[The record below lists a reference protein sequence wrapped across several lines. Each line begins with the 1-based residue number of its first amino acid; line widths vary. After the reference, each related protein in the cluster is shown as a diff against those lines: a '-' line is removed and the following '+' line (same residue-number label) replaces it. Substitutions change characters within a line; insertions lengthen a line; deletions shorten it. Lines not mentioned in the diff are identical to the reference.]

1 MEFSSVIFIELFLP
15 VLLVLYY
22 LAGLIRKAETKLK
35 VQNAL
40 LLAASLLF
48 YAWGGLWQLLLFA
61 ALTVANFC
69 LAILIRRAQEADKVG
84 AAKGTA
90 VFTVVFDAALLAFF
104 KYFTIG
110 GSVIARVRA
119 GTGLGRVLLTQT
131 ASAESTV
138 IKLVMPLAFS
148 FITFQAIAYIADVYN
163 KKTEPS
169 RNLLEFGLFMSLFA
183 QLTQGPIMRYGDL
196 GPQFRDRTVTLKSFA
211 GGAKRFCYGFG
222 KKVLIANTLGA
233 MADKIWGAEDISALG
248 SGVAWLGI
256 LFYTLQIYYDFSGY
270 TDMAIG
276 TGAMFGFKISENFD
290 YPYTSLSIQEFWRRW
305 HISLSSWFRD
315 YIYIPLGGNRRG
327 KGRLFFNLF
336 VVFFVTG
343 IWHGANL
350 NFILWG
356 MLFAVLSII
365 ERAFLGELLKKNP
378 VKPVNWLYATFAV
391 MMGWVLF
398 RAPSLAAAGQYYG
411 QLFAFKASSQGL
423 TVLSYLNMEVLAA
436 AIAGILLCGFV
447 QRPLAKVYEKVRDNT
462 VFICVDTLVWLC
474 ILAWSIVQLV
484 SGSYNPSIYGNF

>member
-15 VLLVLYY
+15 VLLILYY
-22 LAGLIRKAETKLK
+22 LAGLIKKANVKLA
-35 VQNAL
+35 VQNGL
-40 LLAASLLF
+40 LLVASLLF

-61 ALTVANFC
+61 ALIVINFC
-69 LAILIRRAQEADKVG
+69 IGQLIHISQENGKPK
-84 AAKGTA
+84 AAKGA
-90 VFTVVFDAALLAFF
+90 AIFAIVFDAALLAFF

-110 GSVIARVRA
+110 GSIIARVKA
-119 GTGLGRVLLTQT
+119 GTGLGRVLFTQT
-131 ASAESTV
+131 TAAESTV
-138 IKLVMPLAFS
+138 IKLIMPLAFS
-148 FITFQAIAYIADVYN
+148 FITFQAIAYVADVYN

-169 RNLLEFGLFMSLFA
+169 RNLFDFALFMSLFA

-211 GGAKRFCYGFG
+211 GGAKRFCYGLG

-233 MADKIWGAEDISALG
+233 MADKIWGAEDITALG
-248 SGVAWLGI
+248 SGIAWLGI

-305 HISLSSWFRD
+305 HISLSSWFKD

-350 NFILWG
+350 TFILWG
-356 MLFAVLSII
+356 LLFAVLSII
-365 ERAFLGELLKKNP
+365 ERAFLGDLLKKNP
-378 VKPVNWLYATFAV
+378 VKPVNWIYATFMV

-398 RAPSLAAAGQYYG
+398 RAPSLQAAGQYYG
-411 QLFAFKASSQGL
+411 QLFSFKASSQGL
-423 TVLSYLNMEVLAA
+423 TVLSYLNMEVLIAT
-436 AIAGILLCGFV
+436 IAGILFCGLV
-447 QRPLAKVYEKVRDNT
+447 QRPLSKVYEKVRDNT
-462 VFICVDTLVWLC
+462 AFICVDTLVWLA
-474 ILAWSIVQLV
+474 ILAWSVIQLV